1 MAMLVYQRVPG
12 IDILDLNR
20 SNMFQQSHDPVDRG
34 QWIVFRFF
42 T

>member
-1 MAMLVYQRVPG
+1 MAMLNNQRVPG
-12 IDILDLNR
+12 IDILDMNR

-34 QWIVFRFF
+34 QWIAFRVF